1 MFLDPNF
8 LYDAGIPAAREQ
20 LRQRLTYSCLH
31 RLSGLFGQK
40 LWSWAQNMGRSGTML
55 TPPTNSFLRLGVVIS
70 VALLMKIDQEMRS

>member
-20 LRQRLTYSCLH
+20 LRQKLTYSCLH
-31 RLSGLFGQK
+31 RFSGLFDNK
-40 LWSWAQNMGRSGTML
+40 LWFWAQNMGRGGTML

-70 VALLMKIDQEMRS
+70 VPLLTKNDQEMRS